1 LESVIH
7 ACQRHT
13 QRLPDGSRAGF
24 LLGDGAKVGKG
35 RIAATIIFENFLL
48 GRKNSIWLSVS
59 NEHKYDAKWDLRD
72 IGTDQIAFHHLYTSK
87 RSLVSAGD
95 VFGSVKEGV
104 VFSTFFNLTEF
115 SYFRKKYQSSLD
127 EWFDW
132 CGQDFNGVII
142 VDECHQTKK
151 QFCNNVRTG
160 TNIECG
166 VLKLQARLQN
176 ARIVYMCATG
186 ISEPINMGYMT
197 RLGLWGQG
205 TAFHG
210 NRKCFLYIF

>member
-1 LESVIH
+1 
-7 ACQRHT
+7 
-13 QRLPDGSRAGF
+13 
-24 LLGDGAKVGKG
+24 VGKG
-35 RIAATIIFENFLL
+35 RIAAEIIFENFLR

-104 VFSTFFNLTEF
+104 VFSTFSNLTEF

-127 EWFDW
+127 ERLDS
-132 CGQDFNGVII
+132 CRQDFDGVII

-151 QFCNNVRTG
+151 QFYNSVKTG
-160 TNIECG
+160 KNIECA

-176 ARIVYMCATG
+176 AKIVYLCSTG
-186 ISEPINMGYMT
+186 ISEPINMG
-197 RLGLWGQG
+197 
-205 TAFHG
+205 
-210 NRKCFLYIF
+210 

>member
-1 LESVIH
+1 M
-7 ACQRHT
+7 
-13 QRLPDGSRAGF
+13 
-24 LLGDGAKVGKG
+24 GKG
-35 RIAATIIFENFLL
+35 RIAASIIFENFLRS
-48 GRKNSIWLSVS
+48 RKNSIWLSVS
-59 NEHKYDAKWDLRD
+59 NKHKYDAKWDLRD

-127 EWFDW
+127 ERFDW
-132 CGQDFNGVII
+132 CGQDFYVVII
-142 VDECHQTKK
+142 FDECHQTKK
-151 QFCNNVRTG
+151 QFYNNVRTG
-160 TNIECG
+160 TNIEFA
-166 VLKLQARLQN
+166 VFKLQARLPN